1 MRGGV
6 STFSID
12 VYVEEIEGV
21 WYGVAIRQGEVY
33 ATTFSFEVEEA
44 IQRIKRNLPKR
55 LKPIVWRTTD
65 LQAYIELFHA
75 LHRIFNGENPEFQ
88 FKLNM
93 DQLTSYQKRVLLC
106 LMEVPK
112 GYVTTYGSLAKV
124 AGGSA
129 RAVGNVMARN
139 PFPLVVP
146 CHRVVP
152 HDLTVGNFGHGKE
165 VKRELL
171 AREDEGFTRP
181 AYKEIEGR
189 KLALFPVKFIK
200 GIKQPH

>member
-1 MRGGV
+1 L
-6 STFSID
+6 TFFID
-12 VYVEEIEGV
+12 VYIGKIEDV
-21 WYGVAIRQGEVY
+21 WYGVALHQDELY
-33 ATTFSFEVEEA
+33 ATTFSFKRGEV
-44 IQRIKRNLPKR
+44 IQRIERNLPNE
-55 LKPIVWRTTD
+55 LKPRIRMNVD
-65 LQAYIELFHA
+65 FKAYIELFNA
-75 LHRIFNGENPEFQ
+75 LHRIFNGKSPEYQ

-93 DQLTSYQKRVLLC
+93 NYLTDYQRSVLLC

-146 CHRVVP
+146 CHRVVR
-152 HDLTVGNFGHGKE
+152 HDLTIGNFGHGRD
-165 VKRELL
+165 VKRDLL

-181 AYKEIEGR
+181 TYKKIDGR
-189 KLALFPVKFIK
+189 RLALFPIKFIK
-200 GIKQPH
+200 GISNLTRD